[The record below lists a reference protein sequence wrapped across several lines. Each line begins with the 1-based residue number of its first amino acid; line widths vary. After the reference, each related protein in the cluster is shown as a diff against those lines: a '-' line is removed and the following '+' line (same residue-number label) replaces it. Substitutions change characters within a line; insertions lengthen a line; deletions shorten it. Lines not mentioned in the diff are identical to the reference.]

1 MKNLLWIIGLL
12 FLVSVHSAYADD
24 ADRDHDRSQKM
35 EGSNMTTINC
45 SDLKNTDGVNKNIAA
60 FSASVNISETQ
71 SASSGGISFELGLR
85 YEGTN
90 DIAVHNP
97 IYFVQYILK
106 GGDKAQLFNGGK
118 PPIPLI
124 NRKGPIDETAD
135 FNFNI
140 LKIEKNGRNLSIREQ
155 VNMPTIQFQRG
166 DRLGYY
172 LQISKYLNQQ
182 TRQSEDVPE
191 GLYHMELLFS
201 IIDADTTE
209 SSPQSRTLKA
219 EDISVSFIK

>member
-1 MKNLLWIIGLL
+1 MKNLLWIINLL
-12 FLVSVHSAYADD
+12 FLLLIHSAYTDD
-24 ADRDHDRSQKM
+24 PDQVKSPKM
-35 EGSNMTTINC
+35 KDSNMKTINF
-45 SDLKNTDGVNKNIAA
+45 SDLNNTGGVNSNIAA

-71 SASSGGISFELGLR
+71 SASSGGISFELSLQ

-106 GGDKAQLFNGGK
+106 GRDKAQLFNGGK

-124 NRKGPIDETAD
+124 NRKGPIDETTD

-140 LKIEKNGRNLSIREQ
+140 LKIEKNGQNLNIREQ

-166 DRLGYY
+166 DKLSYY
-172 LQISKYLNQQ
+172 LQIPKKHLDQQ
-182 TRQSEDVPE
+182 TRESEDLPE
-191 GLYHMELLFS
+191 GLYDIELLFS
-201 IIDADTTE
+201 IIEADTT
-209 SSPQSRTLKA
+209 
-219 EDISVSFIK
+219 